1 MHEEK
6 AVLEFSGKYYIT
18 TLVAMAL
25 ISLGSVVHAHGV
37 PPAEISLPGTLVFPD
52 PPQDSHGRNDT
63 SSSVMASG
71 TSGSL
76 VGPAAL
82 PFHLAF
88 DLVWLGTTPVKEA
101 QRGEHIWL
109 AYRAE
114 TPGSRNFGKRIIISA
129 AGENFEVLKP
139 R

>member
-25 ISLGSVVHAHGV
+25 ISLGSVMHAHGV

-88 DLVWLGTTPVKEA
+88 DLVWLGTARVKEV
-101 QRGEHIWL
+101 QRGEHIHGQL
-109 AYRAE
+109 ACL
-114 TPGSRNFGKRIIISA
+114 PGRNPWFSQLRKT
-129 AGENFEVLKP
+129 NYY
-139 R
+139 